1 MISQTEI
8 CVIATLRILYS
19 IRKYCIP
26 VKKEKK
32 KQIEID
38 REKKFLFHV
47 FTSTVRLRALK
58 WCYTWQFAT
67 TISVAMLEQCCNHS
81 KQYCNDVATL
91 YCAKNRRC
99 ELSRV
104 TSPLTTTTATA
115 AKTSLLKWIRAFPN
129 FAAFISIFLKMSNVG
144 QFSWTWIFGD
154 HTQV

>member
-32 KQIEID
+32 KEIEID

-58 WCYTWQFAT
+58 
-67 TISVAMLEQCCNHS
+67 
-81 KQYCNDVATL
+81 
-91 YCAKNRRC
+91 
-99 ELSRV
+99 
-104 TSPLTTTTATA
+104 
-115 AKTSLLKWIRAFPN
+115 
-129 FAAFISIFLKMSNVG
+129 
-144 QFSWTWIFGD
+144 
-154 HTQV
+154 